1 MGAASSYLGR
11 KGPAGCGKSD
21 RGFTGVS
28 AAVLLVF
35 EAVGTGRVRTRGFVT
50 GGRAGS
56 GRKAGGSG
64 WASLNREEAREEW
77 KRTGS
82 FLRPGTMASLR
93 LHLQTQG
100 LAQSRRS
107 MSADLKQR
115 CHPASSSWDQAHHV
129 FLSPAETT
137 VKIMPVSASFK
148 YFFLHPPLECQFQ
161 SQGLSVLFYTTLNTY
176 STNMY
181 YFFMPLCLLVS

>member
-1 MGAASSYLGR
+1 MN
-11 KGPAGCGKSD
+11 D
-21 RGFTGVS
+21 RGFIGVS

-35 EAVGTGRVRTRGFVT
+35 EAVGTDGVRTRGFIT
-50 GGRAGS
+50 GDRAGS
-56 GRKAGGSG
+56 VRKAGGRS
-64 WASLNREEAREEW
+64 WASSNQEEARQEW
-77 KRTGS
+77 KQTGS
-82 FLRPGTMASLR
+82 FFWPGTMSSLC

-107 MSADLKQR
+107 MSADLKQS
-115 CHPASSSWDQAHHV
+115 CHPASSSWDQAYHV

-148 YFFLHPPLECQFQ
+148 YFFFPASSTGVSIPITRTFCP
-161 SQGLSVLFYTTLNTY
+161 VYTTLNTY
-176 STNMY
+176 SINMY